1 MEGEPT
7 YRVRLVVQKHSA
19 TYLKE
24 GNDTMITRSSTSPA
38 RSFAFSLLLLGS
50 GVSVT
55 LLSLP
60 ASAAACRDIAT
71 VQRSAQ
77 LAYNEE
83 MGGHVAQHILGM
95 LPPWG
100 SSQVGKTMFSE
111 KVEYENAWN
120 LYSRVTNP
128 SSCSADHVLQVVDLD
143 HPIDALSCIKADWSG
158 RCTRWDS
165 YSATEVALVFGR
177 RRNGAWI
184 LITAYPRLRP

>member
-1 MEGEPT
+1 M
-7 YRVRLVVQKHSA
+7 
-19 TYLKE
+19 
-24 GNDTMITRSSTSPA
+24 MTRSSTSSA
-38 RSFAFSLLLLGS
+38 RSLASGLLLLGS
-50 GVSVT
+50 GVSVS

-60 ASAAACRDIAT
+60 ASAAACRDLAT
-71 VQRSAQ
+71 VQQSAK

-111 KVEYENAWN
+111 KVEYENAWS
-120 LYSRVTNP
+120 LYARLTHP
-128 SSCSADHVLQVVDLD
+128 RRCWGDHVLQVIDLD
-143 HPIDALSCIKADWSG
+143 RPIDALSCIKADWSG

-177 RRNGAWI
+177 QRSGDWI
-184 LITAYPRLRP
+184 LITAYPLLRS